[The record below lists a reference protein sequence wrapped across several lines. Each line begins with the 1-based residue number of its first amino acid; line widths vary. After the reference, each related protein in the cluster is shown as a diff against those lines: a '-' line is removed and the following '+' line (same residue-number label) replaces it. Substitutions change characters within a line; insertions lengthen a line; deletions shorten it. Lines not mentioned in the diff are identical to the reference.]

1 MDFKSIL
8 EKLNAEIAA
17 LEASARKLENQNLG
31 DIIGTARAKLSQA
44 FGHPDVNAAAAIH
57 NADRN
62 MFDFGSQSNA
72 G

>member
-8 EKLNAEIAA
+8 EKLQADLAEVEKA
-17 LEASARKLENQNLG
+17 ARKLENQNLG
-31 DIIGTARAKLSQA
+31 DILASAKAKISQA